1 MCRLNDRENQKS
13 IEKWPVSKDVTKEK
27 LTSVVSAVSIHGLE
41 MCQAYRVNEQAIPQA
56 LTC

>member
-1 MCRLNDRENQKS
+1 MIGENQKS
-13 IEKWPVSKDVTKEK
+13 IEKWPVNRDVTKEK

-41 MCQAYRVNEQAIPQA
+41 MCQASRVNEQAIPQA